1 MLISFWKKKTVET
14 VAKMHPISTGRW
26 LCWKKYK
33 FVLLKIRALTF
44 GAEFRVWFVIDNTET
59 ILYLYH
65 FYKITN
71 HFLWLSQILVNAT
84 MVHFLLDVWRKIKY
98 FKSYLLKFTE
108 YFGIVEYMKMEILK
122 TKVVWINKLITFLFI
137 SILLTLKLFLKN
149 CEIKN
154 VIILQSIFVR
164 DRGV

>member
-1 MLISFWKKKTVET
+1 
-14 VAKMHPISTGRW
+14 
-26 LCWKKYK
+26 
-33 FVLLKIRALTF
+33 
-44 GAEFRVWFVIDNTET
+44 
-59 ILYLYH
+59 
-65 FYKITN
+65 
-71 HFLWLSQILVNAT
+71 
-84 MVHFLLDVWRKIKY
+84 MVHFLLDFWRKIKY

-122 TKVVWINKLITFLFI
+122 TKVVWIKKLITFLFI